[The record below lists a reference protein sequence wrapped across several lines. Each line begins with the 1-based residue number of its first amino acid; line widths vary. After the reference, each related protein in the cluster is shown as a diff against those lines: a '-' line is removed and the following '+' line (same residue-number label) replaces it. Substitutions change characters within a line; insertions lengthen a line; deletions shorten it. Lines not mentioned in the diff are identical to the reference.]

1 MSPIGPGA
9 TIGTSGRV
17 LGPTGGGVVG
27 TTGGVTGS
35 SGILLEEV
43 ISGVVMSKKG
53 LTMSRAVTVGK
64 ELDRLLVWLCEV
76 ISVRGESEVLAV
88 LMGLLRRSIGI
99 GRVDY
104 LNEIFDRDLD
114 FKGPCNYFFQGFLAS
129 EVAVVVLVVVRSGL
143 VLMFK
148 RWVHSL

>member
-64 ELDRLLVWLCEV
+64 ELDRLLV
-76 ISVRGESEVLAV
+76 
-88 LMGLLRRSIGI
+88 
-99 GRVDY
+99 
-104 LNEIFDRDLD
+104 
-114 FKGPCNYFFQGFLAS
+114 
-129 EVAVVVLVVVRSGL
+129 
-143 VLMFK
+143 
-148 RWVHSL
+148 